1 MVWLLGRVVRDRPGI
16 LSEIASILR
25 SRGVN
30 IRNVVGNSQALMLE
44 VGGGVDLGIIDEIRK
59 VGDIEFTATL
69 NVQAQPLVFPREF
82 FMEALSNALSQ
93 IGVDVKAVFRRVCHE
108 LGRRVA
114 ESLNLSSEQGIYMG
128 LLVAS
133 AFNRF
138 RLVEFKPLGDEVQLV
153 IAEPFDEG
161 IELSCTLGFIQG
173 LANEAFKGL
182 YSITYRRVGVGYV
195 IMLRRV

>member
-1 MVWLLGRVVRDRPGI
+1 MVWLLGRVVRSRPEL
-16 LSEIASILR
+16 LSEITSILR
-25 SRGVN
+25 SRGIN
-30 IRNVVGNSQALMLE
+30 IKNFVGNPYALMLE
-44 VGGGVDLGIIDEIRK
+44 VEGGVDLGIIDEIRK
-59 VGDIEFTATL
+59 VGGIEFIATL
-69 NVQAQPLVFPREF
+69 NVQVQPLVFPREF
-82 FMEALSNALSQ
+82 FIEALSNALSQ
-93 IGVDVKAVFRRVCHE
+93 LGVDVEAVLRRVCHE

-153 IAEPFDEG
+153 IAEPFDEN

-173 LANEAFKGL
+173 LVDEAFKGL

-195 IMLRRV
+195 ITLRRI